1 MNIFDDFISL
11 LFPRICIA
19 CGNKLFR
26 NENIICSL
34 CTYMLPKTNFH
45 LLKDNPVSKMFWGR
59 VNLESAAAFLFFRK
73 GGRVQRMIHY
83 LKYKGHKEI
92 GIHLGL
98 LYGRELSSS
107 ELFSNVEVIIPVPL
121 HGKKLKKRGFNQ
133 SEQFAIGLGESMGKD
148 VTNDVLMRK
157 IHSATQTKKS
167 RYERWQN
174 VEEIFAVN
182 HVDKIYGKHILLID
196 DVVTT
201 GSTLEACAQVLLR
214 ITGVRISIATI
225 AFAE

>member
-1 MNIFDDFISL
+1 MNIFEDFISL

-45 LLKDNPVSKMFWGR
+45 LLTDNPVSKMFWGR
-59 VNLESAAAFLFFRK
+59 VNLESAASFLYFRK

-83 LKYKGHKEI
+83 LKYRGHKEI
-92 GIHLGL
+92 GIHLGS
-98 LYGRELSSS
+98 LYGRELTSS
-107 ELFSNVEVIIPVPL
+107 ELFNNVEVIIPVPL
-121 HGKKLKKRGFNQ
+121 HVKKLKKRGFNQ
-133 SEQFAIGLGESMGKD
+133 STQFANGLGESMGKD
-148 VTNDVLMRK
+148 VANDVLIRK

-174 VEEIFAVN
+174 VEQIFAVN
-182 HVDKIYGKHILLID
+182 HIDKIAGKHILLVD

-201 GSTLEACAQVLLR
+201 GSTLEACAQILSTV
-214 ITGVRISIATI
+214 TGVQISIATI